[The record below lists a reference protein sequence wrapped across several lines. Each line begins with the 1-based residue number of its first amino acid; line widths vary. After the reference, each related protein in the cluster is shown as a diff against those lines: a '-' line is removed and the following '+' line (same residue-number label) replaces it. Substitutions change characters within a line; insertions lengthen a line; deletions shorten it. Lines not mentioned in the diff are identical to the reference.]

1 MVAQRGKGAEL
12 AELAELAEA
21 QEIPLVLGKV
31 PAGIARHFPVEDL
44 EKRLAG

>member
-31 PAGIARHFPVEDL
+31 PAEIVRYFPVEDL